1 MVEYIT
7 IRRYIP
13 SDLEDCRG
21 LWAELTDWHRRIY
34 EDSTIGGSD
43 PGKHFDR
50 HLAKVGENN
59 LWVALCDG
67 NVIGLTGLMGE
78 GDEAEVEP
86 AVVSEPYR
94 RKGIGKRLMETVVT
108 EAKNR
113 GVKILSTRPV
123 ARNVEAIGFFY
134 DQGFVNVGH
143 IELFIDL
150 TNGEWREG
158 LKLFGLEF
166 KY

>member
-1 MVEYIT
+1 MAEDVM
-7 IRRYIP
+7 IRRYLP
-13 SDLEDCRG
+13 SDLESCRS
-21 LWAELTDWHRRIY
+21 LWVELTDWHRRIY
-34 EDSTIGGSD
+34 EESTIGGPD
-43 PGKHFDR
+43 PGEHFDK

-59 LWVALCDG
+59 LWVALSDG
-67 NVIGLTGLMGE
+67 NVVGLTGLMGE

-86 AVVSEPYR
+86 AIVSEAYR
-94 RKGIGKRLMETVVT
+94 RRGIGKRLMETVIT

-113 GVKILSTRPV
+113 GVKVLSVRPV
-123 ARNVEAIGFFY
+123 ARNVEAIRFFT

-150 TNGEWREG
+150 TNREWREG